1 MNLKKNVMTK
11 DVLIL
16 ASASPRRVQLL
27 DQIGVKPFNICA
39 ANIDEIPQKAEKPSD
54 FAKRMALEKALA
66 IASSNPKKYVLAAD
80 TVVAT
85 GRTIL
90 PKAETKEDVRKLIN
104 HLGGRNHRVYGGIC
118 LILPGGSIR
127 KRLVETRVYMRQLSE
142 DELCAYIDCPDWQ
155 GKAGG
160 YAIQG
165 NAAKYIKKISGS
177 YSNVVGLDLYTTA
190 QLLKGV
196 GLRFN

>member
-1 MNLKKNVMTK
+1 MTK